1 MIQIPLFFLS
11 FILRVIRVSVC
22 AVSFHSNRITICLI
36 LSIDNKVGTNNI
48 EFQRCPNV
56 EISVQEIVYHSQ
68 LFYSIL
74 KVARNLIKL
83 LRYTIVKPI
92 PIRFYA
98 SSPWYTETL
107 SRLYFWE
114 IGFEW
119 LPTHTH
125 CMAQYIF
132 NGYTSLVDCFYNNTS
147 QCMCVCMSL
156 CVWKKKGRRE
166 RNMFYES

>member
-74 KVARNLIKL
+74 RV
-83 LRYTIVKPI
+83 V
-92 PIRFYA
+92 
-98 SSPWYTETL
+98 
-107 SRLYFWE
+107 
-114 IGFEW
+114 
-119 LPTHTH
+119 
-125 CMAQYIF
+125 
-132 NGYTSLVDCFYNNTS
+132 
-147 QCMCVCMSL
+147 
-156 CVWKKKGRRE
+156 
-166 RNMFYES
+166 RNMPSLSLSLFGFMRPVHDIQKRYLDSIFGKLVLSDYLHTLIAWRNIFSTVTLRWLTVFIIIPVNACVYA

>member
-74 KVARNLIKL
+74 RVARNLI
-83 LRYTIVKPI
+83 
-92 PIRFYA
+92 
-98 SSPWYTETL
+98 
-107 SRLYFWE
+107 
-114 IGFEW
+114 
-119 LPTHTH
+119 
-125 CMAQYIF
+125 
-132 NGYTSLVDCFYNNTS
+132 TSLSLSLFGFMRPVHDIQKRYLDSIFGKLVLSDYLHTLIAWRNIFSTVTLRWLTVFIIIPVNA
-147 QCMCVCMSL
+147 CV
-156 CVWKKKGRRE
+156 
-166 RNMFYES
+166 YA